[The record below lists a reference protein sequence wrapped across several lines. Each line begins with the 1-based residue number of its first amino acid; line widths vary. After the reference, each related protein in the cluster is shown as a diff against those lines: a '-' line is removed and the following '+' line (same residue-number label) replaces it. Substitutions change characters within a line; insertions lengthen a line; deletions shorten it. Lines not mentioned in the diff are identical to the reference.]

1 MLLCGW
7 FPPLGA
13 NASGAVRVKLAGG
26 AYTLFPVPT
35 DRAAGFSPS
44 DGRMLVFSACECA
57 GISLSSSVTVSEP
70 PISPKPCND
79 SPGPCPGCMGA
90 RPCRSGNAKLL
101 CPLPPYV
108 VPSSENSAV
117 FCDKGSSCPSH
128 HAQPR
133 GAKLNG
139 NIRISATKGS
149 AMITLSSRARENSEQ
164 RNDEVNAQIRL
175 KIGVRLASANRA
187 DRLRRQRLASELA
200 GIGFG
205 WCASEHMTSRRA

>member
-7 FPPLGA
+7 PPPAGA
-13 NASGAVRVKLAGG
+13 SACGAAKVLLPGG
-26 AYTLFPVPT
+26 AYALFPVPT
-35 DRAAGFSPS
+35 ASAAGLSES
-44 DGRMLVFSACECA
+44 ADRMLVFSVCECA
-57 GISLSSSVTVSEP
+57 GISLSNSVTVSEP
-70 PISPKPCND
+70 PVSPRSCSDK
-79 SPGPCPGCMGA
+79 PGPCPGCMGA
-90 RPCRSGNAKLL
+90 RPCRSGKAKLL

-187 DRLRRQRLASELA
+187 DRLRRQRLACELA
-200 GIGFG
+200 GIGLG